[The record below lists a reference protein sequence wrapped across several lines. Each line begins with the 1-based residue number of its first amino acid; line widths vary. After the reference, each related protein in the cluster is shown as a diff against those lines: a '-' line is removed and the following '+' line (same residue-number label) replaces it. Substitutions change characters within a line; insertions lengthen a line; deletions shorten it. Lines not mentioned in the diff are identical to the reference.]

1 MTTCFDVAVIGAGLI
16 GASAACHLSAHCTV
30 ALIEQESQPGYHSSG
45 RSAAVLLPAYGGPL
59 ARALTA
65 ASSEFLAEPPEG
77 FSHFPLLS
85 TRDAIFLAD
94 ENQLPQLNRWRSKSA
109 AAAGEARMLTA
120 AEAVERVPI
129 LNAAS
134 IAAAVL
140 LPEVKDIDAA
150 ALLQGYLKMFR
161 AQGGT
166 LLLDS
171 QVTAIVR
178 DGNLWSIATASGE
191 VRAKTIINAAGAW
204 VDDVGGQAGIARKGF
219 VPTRR
224 TMVVVDGPPNVDVR
238 AWPLVADAAETFYFK
253 PDGGR
258 LVVSPADH
266 SPVPA
271 HDVQAEEWDVAVAI
285 DRLESAT
292 SLRVRRVEH
301 RWAGLRTFAPDDEPV
316 IGFDQHAPDFL
327 WAAGFGGFGVQAAHA
342 AGRCCEALVRQQPL
356 PLAFTQHGIDLE
368 RLSPRRLTAAR
379 TSRTERGEQ
388 HAS

>member
-16 GASAACHLSAHCTV
+16 GASAACHLSSHCKV
-30 ALIEQESQPGYHSSG
+30 VLIEQESQPGYHSSG
-45 RSAAVLLPAYGGPL
+45 RSAAVLLPAYGGTL

-65 ASSEFLAEPPEG
+65 ASRHFLANPPNG
-77 FSHFPLLS
+77 FTHFPLTS
-85 TRDAIFLAD
+85 ARDAIFVAD
-94 ENQLPQLNRWRSKSA
+94 ESQLSQLDRWRPKPGSTAS
-109 AAAGEARMLTA
+109 EARMLTA
-120 AEAVERVPI
+120 AEAAHRVPI

-150 ALLQGYLKMFR
+150 ALLQGYLKLFR
-161 AQGGT
+161 AQDGT

-171 QVTAIVR
+171 QVTAIAR
-178 DGNLWSIATASGE
+178 DRGLWRITTASGE
-191 VRAKTIINAAGAW
+191 VRAKTIVNAAGAW
-204 VDDVGGQAGIARKGF
+204 ADEIGGYAGIARKGF

-224 TMVVVDGPPNVDVR
+224 TMVVVDGPPDIDVR

-253 PDGGR
+253 PDGAR
-258 LVVSPADH
+258 LVVSPADRF
-266 SPVPA
+266 PVPA

-301 RWAGLRTFAPDDEPV
+301 RWAGLRTFAPDEEPV
-316 IGFDQHAPDFL
+316 IGFDPDAADFL

-342 AGRCCEALVRQQPL
+342 AGVCCEALVCEQPL
-356 PLAFTQHGIDLE
+356 SAALTQMGVDLE
-368 RLSPRRLTAAR
+368 RLSPRRLRAAGA
-379 TSRTERGEQ
+379 SRNE
-388 HAS
+388 